1 MLTMLQCLAR
11 GKQKFKGIFC
21 PLPLRTE
28 IKLMSS
34 TYINVNVYHMT
45 IYLNYKF
52 SLICSI
58 RTCLGMG
65 NTTYLYKITYSLPF
79 PHLAPPK
86 PSFSK
91 SLSKLMA
98 LVHAYLYLARN

>member
-1 MLTMLQCLAR
+1 MLTMLQCFAR

-65 NTTYLYKITYSLPF
+65 NTIYLYKITYYFSPF
-79 PHLAPPK
+79 SSPGPTKTIILK
-86 PSFSK
+86 IFI
-91 SLSKLMA
+91 
-98 LVHAYLYLARN
+98 